1 MIATQKLTMTAQ
13 EAQAALSKLE
23 TTGHSLTKNIV
34 DRIKQAIAGG
44 GELENYLAGKLQYEL
59 SKHNAKPQEEVEPDP
74 VVPPDGIPETGSDET
89 DLPPGFESGKVVP
102 PDHGTPVLA
111 ANEAPAKKKK

>member
-44 GELENYLAGKLQYEL
+44 GELDNYLAGKLQYEL
-59 SKHNAKPQEEVEPDP
+59 SKHNAVADDTSDKTSKAQPQKAIDPAPVEKPAA
-74 VVPPDGIPETGSDET
+74 ET
-89 DLPPGFESGKVVP
+89 P
-102 PDHGTPVLA
+102 
-111 ANEAPAKKKK
+111 PAKKKK

>member
-1 MIATQKLTMTAQ
+1 MNAEQ
-13 EAQAALSKLE
+13 AQAALSKLE
-23 TTGHSLTKNIV
+23 TTGHSLTKNILG
-34 DRIKQAIAGG
+34 RINQAIAFG
-44 GELENYLAGKLQYEL
+44 GELDSYLAGKLQYEL
-59 SKHNAKPQEEVEPDP
+59 NKHTAKPEEEVEPDP
-74 VVPPDGIPETGSDET
+74 VAPPDGIPETGSDET